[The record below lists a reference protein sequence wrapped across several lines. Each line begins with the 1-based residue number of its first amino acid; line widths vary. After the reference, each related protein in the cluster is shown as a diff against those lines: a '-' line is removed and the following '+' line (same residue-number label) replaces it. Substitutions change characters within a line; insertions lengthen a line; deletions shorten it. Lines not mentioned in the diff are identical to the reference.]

1 MTVFL
6 VSGRWADNCRN
17 EKKNSVE
24 LPINSNN
31 NFTKTK
37 EWAKLEMKTKNKIK

>member
-1 MTVFL
+1 MIVFL

-24 LPINSNN
+24 LPRKWLIPIIIVQKQKSGQN
-31 NFTKTK
+31 
-37 EWAKLEMKTKNKIK
+37 